1 MWCGSRTPNKL
12 VVLLERED
20 QSKSLLQALNDQNQ
34 ASIDELLATPDVRM
48 WINND
53 LPPKNIQN
61 PVKQFKTIN

>member
-20 QSKSLLQALNDQNQ
+20 KSKSLLQALNDQNQ

-61 PVKQFKTIN
+61 PVKQF

>member
-34 ASIDELLATPDVRM
+34 AAIDERLATPDVRM

>member
-1 MWCGSRTPNKL
+1 MWCGSRTPNKR

-34 ASIDELLATPDVRM
+34 AAIDELLAVTDVRM

-61 PVKQFKTIN
+61 PVKQF